1 MPSILRLGQTLNS
14 LLHPRN
20 IDSMQHNF
28 ALPLWSLVDQRKVEL
43 GKSDIRGLAKELGRW
58 LNHNFDINHQGTAI
72 EEPTNPDESGEP
84 MLIIAGVEQSKWPTM
99 IAIAQSKNTKLYIVL
114 VNESGQFTLKE
125 LKLPEV

>member
-1 MPSILRLGQTLNS
+1 
-14 LLHPRN
+14 
-20 IDSMQHNF
+20 MQHNF

-58 LNHNFDINHQGTAI
+58 LNHNFDINHKGTAI